1 MIDKQYFKEKLTPI
15 MNENNIYLEFIGI
28 YDKSNTELFSI
39 CFEKND
45 STFNINYVNSFCK
58 IESLKNKVL
67 GDQKQLGKLKC
78 IFSVYEDF
86 SFNVEK
92 IDDYIILII
101 LKPEFENFAFL
112 RYIRNEIHTII
123 NKSKE

>member
-1 MIDKQYFKEKLTPI
+1 MIDKNYFKEKLSPI
-15 MNENNIYLEFIGI
+15 LKENSIYVDFIGI
-28 YDKSNTELFSI
+28 YNVNDIELFSI
-39 CFEKND
+39 SFEKND
-45 STFNINYVNSFCK
+45 STFNVNYVHSFCK
-58 IESLKNKVL
+58 IESLKQKVL

-86 SFNVEK
+86 SYNVEK
-92 IDDYIILII
+92 LNDFIVLIV

-112 RYIRNEIHTII
+112 TYLRNEIHTII